1 MQFDVEFARSQFPS
15 FLQPE
20 LAEWAFF
27 ENAGGSYVPHQVAD
41 RLDAFF
47 RRCKVQPY
55 GPFAASIEAGEA
67 MDAGYRCIVELLNAA
82 ADEVTLGPS
91 TTMNCY
97 VLAQALRP
105 TLKPGDELI
114 ITNQDHEANIGCW
127 ERLAEFG
134 VAVKCWAI
142 DPDSGELEVD
152 ALRTLVTDRTRLVCF
167 SLCSNIVGT
176 FQDVRAIVKVAH
188 DAGALAIADGVSYAP
203 HRVVD
208 VRELGVDI
216 CLFSTYKTF
225 GTHLG
230 VLWGKREVLEGLAPQ
245 GHFFNSQLPRY
256 RLNPAGPLHAEIAAL
271 AGVGEYYDAL
281 YRVHFG
287 DMNLNR
293 LERAKSVFELVAD
306 HETRLANQLLE
317 SLNELPD
324 VRIVGQRTA
333 TASRRA
339 PTISIVCAGHKHGE
353 LARGL
358 AARKIAVRAG
368 HFYALR
374 CIRALGIQDPAEGVL
389 RISMVHYNTEEEV
402 RRLTDG
408 LASLL

>member
-15 FLQPE
+15 FRQPE

-47 RRCKVQPY
+47 RRYKVQPY
-55 GPFAASIEAGEA
+55 GPFAASIVAGEA

-97 VLAQALRP
+97 VLAQAVRP

-176 FQDVRAIVKVAH
+176 FQDVREIVKVAH
-188 DAGALAIADGVSYAP
+188 DAGRWRSRTVFPTLRTEWWTCGSWEWTSVCSALTRRSARTWASCGESGRCWKAWRPGSFLQQPTASLPIEP
-203 HRVVD
+203 HRTAP
-208 VRELGVDI
+208 RGNR
-216 CLFSTYKTF
+216 SP
-225 GTHLG
+225 GWRRR
-230 VLWGKREVLEGLAPQ
+230 VL
-245 GHFFNSQLPRY
+245 
-256 RLNPAGPLHAEIAAL
+256 
-271 AGVGEYYDAL
+271 
-281 YRVHFG
+281 
-287 DMNLNR
+287 
-293 LERAKSVFELVAD
+293 
-306 HETRLANQLLE
+306 
-317 SLNELPD
+317 
-324 VRIVGQRTA
+324 
-333 TASRRA
+333 
-339 PTISIVCAGHKHGE
+339 
-353 LARGL
+353 
-358 AARKIAVRAG
+358 
-368 HFYALR
+368 
-374 CIRALGIQDPAEGVL
+374 
-389 RISMVHYNTEEEV
+389 
-402 RRLTDG
+402 
-408 LASLL
+408 